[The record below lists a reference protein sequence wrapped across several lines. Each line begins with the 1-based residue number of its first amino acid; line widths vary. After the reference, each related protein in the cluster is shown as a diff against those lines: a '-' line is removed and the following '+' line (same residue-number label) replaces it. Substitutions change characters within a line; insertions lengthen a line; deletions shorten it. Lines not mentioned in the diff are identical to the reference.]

1 MCAINQRRL
10 RQDVDPK
17 EVYNTPVWVCDFV
30 YPELEETKID
40 SLEPLDQTLDSKLEL
55 TKPDLTHSSSD
66 ELDRTYIQES
76 QSLVDKITLRNSERY
91 DDATS
96 ITVDIPETRQQQ
108 EDTKTMGY
116 TQWVKSFAKGSLYTV
131 YVIRTTSK
139 VETPDS
145 LYPFKPGTVET
156 HRRFSE
162 FESLYQQLQEDGKLS
177 GYAVP
182 SFPHKTTSLNSG
194 TDSQVVEKRRV
205 ALQSFLREL
214 VKRPELLRIE
224 RVRLFLLTSVKLES
238 INQSAMLMLS

>member
-1 MCAINQRRL
+1 
-10 RQDVDPK
+10 
-17 EVYNTPVWVCDFV
+17 
-30 YPELEETKID
+30 
-40 SLEPLDQTLDSKLEL
+40 
-55 TKPDLTHSSSD
+55 
-66 ELDRTYIQES
+66 
-76 QSLVDKITLRNSERY
+76 
-91 DDATS
+91 
-96 ITVDIPETRQQQ
+96 
-108 EDTKTMGY
+108 MGY

-182 SFPHKTTSLNSG
+182 SFPHKSTSLNSG

-214 VKRPELLRIE
+214 VKRPELLRVE

-238 INQSAMLMLS
+238 INQSAMLMLNQVTRLVQPVYLAVDSDYVKAYFAAWNDSEIVADEELLVQHKCGKELEL